1 MKNTFIVILAVSM
14 VSAIGG
20 VPFNTMPLLSGS
32 LGESLSLD
40 GKQIG
45 LISSVAFFGYL
56 IGTLS
61 GPFWVNRVNWRTT
74 SLCVSMLAALSFVM
88 AANASGTML
97 IVSFVGFG
105 FFCSLMHALC
115 MRILADMPDPER
127 AFGTRLSVELIIISV
142 ALLLL
147 PATLMIKFGFA
158 GAAYGL
164 AALIL
169 IMGLGAFFMPKRENS
184 LAQDA
189 IAFPSWSQARAGWI
203 CLGLFLVY
211 CLANVGLWIFLY
223 TMAAG
228 FSPTGQQT
236 GLMFGMLKVLGAS
249 AGFIGAI
256 IGARAGLRLP
266 NVVCLVFITLGVIGL
281 YLSNNF
287 TQFMISSW
295 VWEFGFTLGCLYQT
309 AAIARFDPTNKLI
322 VLVPTA
328 FAISSMV
335 GAALSGFLTTGGNYL
350 PLLMFVVFCS
360 LLPAAYMFLAR
371 PHPPVTVEV

>member
-1 MKNTFIVILAVSM
+1 MKNTFLVILAVSM

-56 IGTLS
+56 VGTLT

-74 SLCVSMLAALSFVM
+74 SLCVSVLAALSFVM
-88 AANASGTML
+88 AASASGVML
-97 IVSFVGFG
+97 IASFIGFG

-127 AFGTRLSVELIIISV
+127 AFGARLSVELIIISIV
-142 ALLLL
+142 LLLL
-147 PATLMIKFGFA
+147 PATLMVKFGFS

-169 IMGLGAFFMPKRENS
+169 IMGLGAFLMPKRENS
-184 LAQDA
+184 PAQEA
-189 IAFPSWSQARAGWI
+189 IAFPSWDQAKGGWI
-203 CLGLFLVY
+203 CLGLFLIY

-228 FSPTGQQT
+228 FSPTGQQM
-236 GLMFGMLKVLGAS
+236 GFMFGMLKVLGAS

-266 NVVCLVFITLGVIGL
+266 NTICLVFITLGVIGL

-295 VWEFGFTLGCLYQT
+295 IWEFGFTLGCLYQT

-335 GAALSGFLTTGGNYL
+335 GAGLSGFLTTGGNYL
-350 PLLMFVVFCS
+350 PLLMLVVFCS
-360 LLPAAYMFLAR
+360 LLPAAYMFLVR
-371 PHPPVTVEV
+371 PTPPAVMDA

>member
-1 MKNTFIVILAVSM
+1 MKNTLFIIIAVSM

-32 LGESLSLD
+32 LAESLSLG
-40 GKQIG
+40 GKEVG

-56 IGTLS
+56 LGTLS
-61 GPFWVNRVNWRTT
+61 GPFWVNRVNWRST
-74 SLCVSMLAALSFVM
+74 SLCVSVFAALFFAL
-88 AANASGTML
+88 AANATGKML
-97 IVSFVGFG
+97 VISFVGFG
-105 FFCSLMHALC
+105 FFCALMHALC
-115 MRILADMPDPER
+115 MRILADMPDPEQ
-127 AFGTRLSVELIIISV
+127 AFGARLSVELIIISV
-142 ALLLL
+142 VLMVL
-147 PATLMIKFGFA
+147 PATVMVKYGFA

-164 AALIL
+164 ALL
-169 IMGLGAFFMPKRENS
+169 VLLMGLGAFFLPKRENS
-184 LAQDA
+184 PAQEA
-189 IAFPSWSQARAGWI
+189 IAFPSWSQAKPGWI
-203 CLGLFLVY
+203 CLGIFLVY

-228 FSPTGQQT
+228 FSPTGKQM
-236 GLMFGMLKVLGAS
+236 GLMLGMLKVLGAS

-256 IGARAGLRLP
+256 IGARAGLKLP
-266 NVVCLVFITLGVIGL
+266 NIVCLAFITLGVIGL

-335 GAALSGFLTTGGNYL
+335 GAGLSGFLTTNGNYL
-350 PLLMFVVFCS
+350 PLLVFVFVCS

-371 PHPPVTVEV
+371 PTAPTLAEA